1 MISSVNDP
9 DAGHTPN
16 VKNRK
21 GQNMGRLTGKVAVI
35 TGGNSGIG
43 LATAKRFVSEGAYVY
58 ISGRRQDE
66 LDKAVAILGSG
77 VTGVQGDISNL
88 DDLDRLFATV
98 QAEKGHVDV
107 LFANAGIG
115 GLNPLGSISEEQ
127 FDKIFD
133 VNVKGT
139 LFTVQ
144 KALPLMRA
152 GGSIILTGSTTGS
165 MGTPAFSVYSATKA
179 AIRNFAR
186 SWALDLKGTGIRV
199 NVLSPGATTT
209 PGLLNGLAKTGMQEA
224 LLAGWASQAPL
235 EGVAHPDEAC
245 GPFSRRGLQ
254 EVYDRKRS
262 IRRWRFGA
270 GLIQYDRGCAIVCPL
285 ERANQ

>member
-1 MISSVNDP
+1 MRNLVS
-9 DAGHTPN
+9 
-16 VKNRK
+16 K
-21 GQNMGRLTGKVAVI
+21 LEGKIVVI

-43 LATAKRFVSEGAYVY
+43 LATAKRFVSEGAYVF
-58 ISGRRQDE
+58 ITGRRQSE
-66 LDKAVAILGSG
+66 LDAAVEQIGKS
-77 VTGVQGDISNL
+77 VTAVQGDISNL
-88 DDLDRLFATV
+88 DDLDRLSATV

-115 GLNPLGSISEEQ
+115 TRSPLGAISEEQ
-127 FDKIFD
+127 FDKVFD

-144 KALPLMRA
+144 KLLPLMRS
-152 GGSIILTGSTTGS
+152 GGSVILTGSTTGS

-224 LLAGWASQAPL
+224 LLAGLASQAPL
-235 EGVAHPDEAC
+235 ERVGNPDETAAVALFLASDDSSFMT
-245 GPFSRRGLQ
+245 GSEVFVDGGLAQ
-254 EVYDRKRS
+254 V
-262 IRRWRFGA
+262 
-270 GLIQYDRGCAIVCPL
+270 
-285 ERANQ
+285 